1 MSDRFNSPSQ
11 KIADR
16 ETSGLT
22 RRSFLRSVCTAVG
35 VTSLTS
41 TVFDLRRIAAAAPLA
56 GDYKALVCVFLYGG
70 NDSNNVLVP
79 RGTDYAA
86 YAAARGPLALSQAT
100 LLPVTPLSGG
110 DGRQWGLHPGLPGL
124 RNLFNQQRLALVANV
139 GPLVAPVTRA
149 ELLAGTAALP
159 PQLFSHSDQTVHWQT
174 SLPDQPARSGWGG
187 RVADLLHSLN
197 GTAQVSMSMSLAGNN
212 TFQVGNAVTQYQ
224 LSSEGSIGLGWYS
237 DGTQWN
243 DPPSTAIRSLMAR
256 SYGNLFQ
263 SGYQNVFQRALD
275 QDRLLSA
282 ALDTV
287 PPTSPP
293 FSGFPDT
300 DLGRQLRMVARLI
313 AVREAFGLRRQVF
326 FCAAEGYDTHDGQIG
341 GQAEVGAHADLL
353 TELDGALSSFYA
365 ATVALG
371 VASDVTSFT
380 ASDFGRTYIS
390 NGGGSD
396 HGWGAH
402 HFALGGAVAGGRFY
416 GDVPTLAVD
425 GPDDSSEGRW
435 IPTISVDEY
444 SATLARWFGVSASDL
459 PLVLPNIGRF
469 STPDLG
475 FLG

>member
-1 MSDRFNSPSQ
+1 MSDRPSELPV
-11 KIADR
+11 R
-16 ETSGLT
+16 GLT
-22 RRSFLRSVCTAVG
+22 RRSFLRSACTAVG
-35 VTSLTS
+35 MTSLAS

-86 YAAARGPLALSQAT
+86 YAAARSGLALGQAS
-100 LLPVTPLSGG
+100 LLPITPLSGG
-110 DGRQWGLHPGLPGL
+110 DGRQWGLHPSLPGL

-149 ELLAGTAALP
+149 EYLAGTAALP

-174 SLPDQPARSGWGG
+174 SLPDQPARTGWGG
-187 RVADLLHSLN
+187 RVADLLNALN
-197 GTAQVSMSMSLAGNN
+197 GTAQVSMSMSLSGNN

-224 LSSEGSIGLGWYS
+224 LSSEGSIGLGWYY
-237 DGTQWN
+237 DGNEWN
-243 DPPSTAIRSLMAR
+243 HPPSIAIRQLMAR

-263 SGYQNVFQRALD
+263 KGYRDVFQRALD

-282 ALDTV
+282 ALETA
-287 PPTSPP
+287 PALQTA
-293 FSGFPDT
+293 FPDT
-300 DLGRQLRMVARLI
+300 DLGRQLRMIARLI
-313 AVREAFGLRRQVF
+313 SIREALGLRRQVF
-326 FCAAEGYDTHDGQIG
+326 FCAAGGYDTHDGQIG
-341 GQAEVGAHADLL
+341 DQAEVGAHADLL
-353 TELDGALSSFYA
+353 TELDGAMSSFYA
-365 ATVALG
+365 ATTELG

-402 HFALGGAVAGGRFY
+402 HFVLGGAVAGGRFY

-425 GPDDSSEGRW
+425 GPDDSSDGRW

-444 SATLARWFGVSASDL
+444 SATLARWFGVAASDL

-469 STPDLG
+469 ATPDLG

>member
-1 MSDRFNSPSQ
+1 MSDRRNTPDFEP
-11 KIADR
+11 
-16 ETSGLT
+16 SGLT

-35 VTSLTS
+35 MTSLAS

-86 YAAARGPLALSQAT
+86 YAAARGQLALAQPS
-100 LLPVTPLSGG
+100 LLSIAPLSGG
-110 DGRQWGLHPGLPGL
+110 DGRQWALHPSLTGL
-124 RNLFNQQRLALVANV
+124 RTLFNQQRLALVANV

-149 ELLAGTAALP
+149 EYVAGTAALP

-187 RVADLLHSLN
+187 RVADLLHALN
-197 GTAQVSMSMSLAGNN
+197 GTSEVSMSMSLAGNN
-212 TFQVGNAVTQYQ
+212 TFQVGNSVTQYQ
-224 LSSEGSIGLGWYS
+224 LSPDGAIGLGWYYDGS
-237 DGTQWN
+237 DWN
-243 DPPSTAIRSLMAR
+243 HPPSTAIRQLMAR

-263 SGYQNVFQRALD
+263 AGYRDVFQRALD
-275 QDRLLSA
+275 QDRLLSG
-282 ALDTV
+282 ALETA
-287 PPTSPP
+287 PPLQTA
-293 FSGFPDT
+293 FPDT
-300 DLGRQLRMVARLI
+300 DLGRQLRMIARLI
-313 AVREAFGLRRQVF
+313 SIREALGLRRQVF
-326 FCAAEGYDTHDGQIG
+326 FCAAGGYDTHDGQIG
-341 GQAEVGAHADLL
+341 AQAEVGAHADLL

-365 ATVALG
+365 ATVELG

-402 HFALGGAVAGGRFY
+402 HFVLGGAVSGGRFY
-416 GDVPTLAVD
+416 GDVPTLAVY
-425 GPDDSSEGRW
+425 GPDDSSDGRW
-435 IPTISVDEY
+435 IPTTSVDEY
-444 SATLARWFGVSASDL
+444 SATLARWFGVSASEI

-469 STPDLG
+469 NTPNLG
-475 FLG
+475 FLV

>member
-1 MSDRFNSPSQ
+1 MRDQPSDQPGAPR
-11 KIADR
+11 
-16 ETSGLT
+16 GLT
-22 RRSFLRSVCTAVG
+22 RRSFLRSACTAVG
-35 VTSLTS
+35 MTSLAS

-86 YAAARGPLALSQAT
+86 YAAARGGLALGQAS
-100 LLPVTPLSGG
+100 LLPITPLSGG
-110 DGRQWGLHPGLPGL
+110 DGRQWGLHPRLTGL

-149 ELLAGTAALP
+149 EYDAGTAALP

-174 SLPDQPARSGWGG
+174 GLPDQPVRTGWGG
-187 RVADLLHSLN
+187 RIADLLHSLN
-197 GTAQVSMSMSLAGNN
+197 GAAQVSMSMSLAGNN

-224 LSSEGSIGLGWYS
+224 LTTDGSIGLGWYS

-243 DPPSTAIRSLMAR
+243 DPPSTAIRRLMTK

-263 SGYQNVFQRALD
+263 AGYRDVFQRALD

-282 ALDTV
+282 ALDTA
-287 PPTSPP
+287 PALQTL
-293 FSGFPDT
+293 FPDT

-313 AVREAFGLRRQVF
+313 SIREALGMRRQVY
-326 FCAAEGYDTHDGQIG
+326 FCAAGGYDTHDGQIS
-341 GQAEVGAHADLL
+341 GAPETGVHADLL
-353 TELDGALSSFYA
+353 AELDGALSAFYT
-365 ATVALG
+365 ATTELG

-380 ASDFGRTYIS
+380 ASDFGRTYAS
-390 NGGGSD
+390 NGDGSD
-396 HGWGAH
+396 HGWGSH
-402 HFALGGAVAGGRFY
+402 HFVLGGAVAGGRFY
-416 GDVPTLAVD
+416 GQVPTLEVD
-425 GPDDSSEGRW
+425 GPDDSGDGRW
-435 IPTISVDEY
+435 IPTTSVDEY

-459 PLVLPNIGRF
+459 PLVLPNLGRF
-469 STPDLG
+469 NTPDLG

>member
-1 MSDRFNSPSQ
+1 MSDRFNSTRGLEP
-11 KIADR
+11 
-16 ETSGLT
+16 SGLT

-35 VTSLTS
+35 MTSLAS

-86 YAAARGPLALSQAT
+86 YAAARGPLALPQAG
-100 LLPVTPLSGG
+100 LRSITPLSGG
-110 DGRQWGLHPGLPGL
+110 DGRQWGLHPSLPGL
-124 RNLFNQQRLALVANV
+124 QSLFGQQKLALVANV

-149 ELLAGTAALP
+149 EYLAGTAALP

-174 SLPDQPARSGWGG
+174 GLPDQPARTGWGG
-187 RVADLLHSLN
+187 RVADLLHALN

-212 TFQVGNAVTQYQ
+212 TFQVGDNVTQYQ
-224 LSSEGSIGLGWYS
+224 LSPDGSIGLGWYY
-237 DGTQWN
+237 DGNEWN
-243 DPPSTAIRSLMAR
+243 HPPSIAIRQLMAR

-263 SGYQNVFQRALD
+263 AGYKNVFQRALD
-275 QDRLLSA
+275 QDRLLSG
-282 ALDTV
+282 ALNDA
-287 PPTSPP
+287 PELP
-293 FSGFPDT
+293 GYPDT
-300 DLGRQLRMVARLI
+300 DLGRQLHMIARLI
-313 AVREAFGLRRQVF
+313 SIREALGHRRQVY
-326 FCAAEGYDTHDGQIG
+326 FCAAGGYDTHDGQIG
-341 GQAEVGAHADLL
+341 AQATVGAHADLL
-353 TELDGALSSFYA
+353 AELDGALSWFYNT
-365 ATVALG
+365 TVGLG

-402 HFALGGAVAGGRFY
+402 HFVLGGAVSGGRFY

-425 GPDDSSEGRW
+425 GPDDSSDGRW
-435 IPTISVDEY
+435 IPTTSVDEY
-444 SATLARWFGVSASDL
+444 SATLARWFGVSASDI

-469 STPDLG
+469 NTPDLG